1 MSVKICFMHYRNYI
15 TWTRVKS
22 PVAFDEFDMFFLF
35 WPLFPFHYHCQFVK
49 GQLDQK
55 SIFAFS
61 LIEIIPSFV
70 EAFVFGLA
78 ALIYLALSYIF
89 FFSFILT
96 QLLYLLILFE
106 QRTLELQLYVSFKV
120 ELIFRT
126 LTCPAEPPNI
136 FC

>member
-61 LIEIIPSFV
+61 LIEILPSFV
-70 EAFVFGLA
+70 EAFVWIGCSD
-78 ALIYLALSYIF
+78 I
-89 FFSFILT
+89 FSFIL
-96 QLLYLLILFE
+96 Y
-106 QRTLELQLYVSFKV
+106 
-120 ELIFRT
+120 IF
-126 LTCPAEPPNI
+126 L
-136 FC
+136 